1 MVSRRTV
8 RVTGEILGRGRSG
21 ESPPPRLTPPIG
33 GNAPC
38 ADTPTHT
45 DTPPWRECLLTPT
58 TPRKRRRTASRTER
72 ERRGE
77 EVCMRAGR
85 DPPCVER
92 RGVAAGR
99 ENAQCTKIVCVAF
112 EARATERT
120 AFSEWPTHC
129 EPINSYFHCKTGFL
143 RAKTPVDEALFPRLH
158 IKVFRGLLPR
168 PASDRILARVEASV
182 AGVTLDRTTPQPPP
196 AKEQWRS
203 LCSGM
208 WRPSVPACRRR

>member
-1 MVSRRTV
+1 M
-8 RVTGEILGRGRSG
+8 EIAA
-21 ESPPPRLTPPIG
+21 PPRLTPPIG

-45 DTPPWRECLLTPT
+45 DTPPWRECLPMPT

-92 RGVAAGR
+92 RVRGCRQR
-99 ENAQCTKIVCVAF
+99 ERAVHENCVRRVRKHERLSAQL
-112 EARATERT
+112 
-120 AFSEWPTHC
+120 FSEWPTHC
-129 EPINSYFHCKTGFL
+129 EPINSYFHYTETGFL
-143 RAKTPVDEALFPRLH
+143 RARNSCREALFPRLH